1 MRESITP
8 LLPNRNAMRDDRPG
22 IPQLFT
28 SVPTLSD
35 AASYLAET
43 TSILTRCFT
52 DISVRPVSEDTDGQE
67 MLSFVSGEARV
78 SIDNRSAS
86 PSASVS
92 SVTESIDTKFD
103 APVVHG
109 AIMRSTTGQ
118 SSQNSNVLLRSNNT
132 NPSGI
137 SMFQGLI
144 ERVRR
149 TVRGSADDIGW
160 LQHAEDMPP
169 VEDGTGRFMEIID
182 DIRHGL
188 HWLPNTMVYLLVPG
202 LFSNHGPLYFV
213 NTKTSFLKMGLTC
226 HIAKIHSGVDA
237 AAALSMYWDELKDKV
252 AGLAL
257 AQSPYG
263 GSPIASDILREG
275 QLGDYVNIRK
285 LMEILICK
293 VMKECNMLMFASIV
307 KGDMQA
313 LEDLTYEKRKDFLRK
328 YQLPEE
334 LPVVSFHTE
343 AGISPAVLATLS
355 RVAHA
360 ELPTPLSAGQPT
372 TLPVVIPLGAAM
384 AACAQL
390 LQIRYGE
397 KSDGLVT
404 RRDAEVPGSVV
415 VRPTRKLDHAWMVYS
430 SLDDDPLEA
439 NASQRKTDD
448 SRVLK
453 GGFLMGSTGEADK
466 RRRHFSSIS
475 PTAGAAMKQPLAPLS
490 EEKKLV
496 DDLESRSNCTLDSVK
511 HGRGFGHHLVKDDGD
526 SLPEDALL
534 SRLLETGATES
545 SSTSS
550 ASTILHP
557 TEEHRK
563 IDGGKTK
570 NSKSILPNIVASFD
584 DLNNLKHRLYT
595 ASLKTFSSNGHSQ
608 KVVSSDLQSE
618 VKNLRIA
625 VLKLHLKHK
634 SLAGELQSHRD
645 ADARNKAV
653 LKHLKGE
660 LESTISELEESN
672 RKLAILKAER
682 DVAKGAFF
690 PVLNRGNKQVTTDKA
705 RDKQRDLQEMES
717 SLKELLD
724 QSASRLHEL
733 KRLHVERLDILRHL
747 SDLQS
752 NLKNV
757 KSICSSKAYLLLK
770 DQMAKTR
777 ADVAQ
782 YQALYEKLQVEK
794 ESLYWREKESHMKSE
809 LADVLHR
816 TSAVADSRISDLE
829 LEIQRYVKEK
839 NLIETK
845 LQEASKE
852 PGRREIIAEFKALVS
867 SFPEK
872 MGRMQ
877 NHLAK
882 HKETAADIHRLRANV
897 ESLTDVLGRK
907 ISDLKLTKKD
917 LKLFLDMYGHQL
929 VESREVSEAR
939 SSEIKAWAHVQGL
952 KSSLDERNLELRVKA
967 AIEAEA
973 IAQQRLAAS
982 EAEIAELRQKLEAS
996 KRDKTRLS
1004 DVLKSKHEETEAY
1017 LSEIETIGQAYD
1029 DMQTQNQ
1036 QLLQQITERDEYN
1049 VKLVLE
1055 GVRAR
1060 QTEDALLMEKRMLE
1074 KGVQQTKKTVDFYD
1088 YKAGKLED
1096 QLKGYS
1102 DHMQRL
1108 AEDRVQNAAAVE
1120 NTQRRLLDVRKSSQ
1134 QLMGTLDEAQSQVE
1148 GSRASLAQLQ
1158 IELEKERFERKRVE
1172 EDLDTLRRKA
1182 EQLKSQAEGS
1192 SVAEKL
1198 RQELREY
1205 KEILKCSVCLDRRKE
1220 VVITKCYHLFCN
1232 PCVQRIIE
1240 SRHRKCPVCA
1250 ASFGANDVKPVYI

>member
-1 MRESITP
+1 
-8 LLPNRNAMRDDRPG
+8 
-22 IPQLFT
+22 
-28 SVPTLSD
+28 
-35 AASYLAET
+35 
-43 TSILTRCFT
+43 
-52 DISVRPVSEDTDGQE
+52 
-67 MLSFVSGEARV
+67 
-78 SIDNRSAS
+78 
-86 PSASVS
+86 
-92 SVTESIDTKFD
+92 
-103 APVVHG
+103 
-109 AIMRSTTGQ
+109 
-118 SSQNSNVLLRSNNT
+118 
-132 NPSGI
+132 
-137 SMFQGLI
+137 
-144 ERVRR
+144 
-149 TVRGSADDIGW
+149 
-160 LQHAEDMPP
+160 
-169 VEDGTGRFMEIID
+169 
-182 DIRHGL
+182 
-188 HWLPNTMVYLLVPG
+188 
-202 LFSNHGPLYFV
+202 
-213 NTKTSFLKMGLTC
+213 
-226 HIAKIHSGVDA
+226 
-237 AAALSMYWDELKDKV
+237 
-252 AGLAL
+252 
-257 AQSPYG
+257 
-263 GSPIASDILREG
+263 
-275 QLGDYVNIRK
+275 
-285 LMEILICK
+285 
-293 VMKECNMLMFASIV
+293 
-307 KGDMQA
+307 
-313 LEDLTYEKRKDFLRK
+313 
-328 YQLPEE
+328 
-334 LPVVSFHTE
+334 
-343 AGISPAVLATLS
+343 
-355 RVAHA
+355 
-360 ELPTPLSAGQPT
+360 
-372 TLPVVIPLGAAM
+372 
-384 AACAQL
+384 
-390 LQIRYGE
+390 
-397 KSDGLVT
+397 
-404 RRDAEVPGSVV
+404 
-415 VRPTRKLDHAWMVYS
+415 
-430 SLDDDPLEA
+430 
-439 NASQRKTDD
+439 
-448 SRVLK
+448 
-453 GGFLMGSTGEADK
+453 MGSTGEADK
-466 RRRHFSSIS
+466 KRRHFSSIS
-475 PTAGAAMKQPLAPLS
+475 PTAGAAKKQPLAPLS
-490 EEKKLV
+490 EEKKLDAAVLQFQNHKLIQKLETQKVEINALEDRLCQLKDKQLSYEKTLAVVNSSWEELV
-496 DDLESRSNCTLDSVK
+496 DDLESRSHCTLDSVK
-511 HGRGFGHHLVKDDGD
+511 HGRGFGHHLIKDDGD

-550 ASTILHP
+550 ASTILNP
-557 TEEHRK
+557 TEEDKK
-563 IDGGKTK
+563 IDGGRTK
-570 NSKSILPNIVASFD
+570 NPKSILPNIVASFD

-595 ASLKTFSSNGHSQ
+595 VSLKTFSSNGQSQ
-608 KVVSSDLQSE
+608 KVVSSDLQTE
-618 VKNLRIA
+618 VKNLRMA

-645 ADARNKAV
+645 TDAKNKAV

-690 PVLNRGNKQVTTDKA
+690 PVLNRGNQQVTTDKA
-705 RDKQRDLQEMES
+705 RDKQKDLQEMES

-724 QSASRLHEL
+724 QSTSRLHEL
-733 KRLHVERLDILRHL
+733 KRLHEDRIDILRHL
-747 SDLQS
+747 SNLQS

-770 DQMAKTR
+770 DQLAKAR

-829 LEIQRYVKEK
+829 LEIQRYIKEK
-839 NLIETK
+839 DLIETK

-872 MGRMQ
+872 MGSMQ

-882 HKETAADIHRLRANV
+882 HKESAADIHRLRANV
-897 ESLTDVLGRK
+897 KSLTDVIGRK
-907 ISDLKLTKKD
+907 AKELETLSSRSAQQNSEVQRLQAMISDLKVTEKD
-917 LKLFLDMYGHQL
+917 LKLFLEMYGHQL
-929 VESREVSEAR
+929 VDSREISEAR

-952 KSSLDERNLELRVKA
+952 KSSLDERNLELRVKV

-973 IAQQRLAAS
+973 KAQQRLAAS

-996 KRDKTRLS
+996 KREKAGLS

-1036 QLLQQITERDEYN
+1036 QLLQQITERDDYN

-1074 KGVQQTKKTVDFYD
+1074 KAVQQTKKTVDFYD
-1088 YKAGKLED
+1088 YKAGKIED

-1108 AEDRVQNAAAVE
+1108 AEDRVQNAAALE

-1134 QLMGTLDEAQSQVE
+1134 QLMGILDEAQSQVE
-1148 GSRASLAQLQ
+1148 GSRGSLAQLQ

-1198 RQELREY
+1198 RQELKEY

-1220 VVITKCYHLFCN
+1220 VVITKCYHLFCS
-1232 PCVQRIIE
+1232 PCVQRVIE
-1240 SRHRKCPVCA
+1240 TRHRKCPVCA